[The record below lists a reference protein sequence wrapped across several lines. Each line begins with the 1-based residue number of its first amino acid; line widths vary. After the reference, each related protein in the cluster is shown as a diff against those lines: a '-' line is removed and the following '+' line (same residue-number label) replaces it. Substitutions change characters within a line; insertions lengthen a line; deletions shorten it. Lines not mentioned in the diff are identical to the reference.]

1 MWASTPLKG
10 ITSRCLTV
18 CDSWQDVKMENPLS
32 PMSSE
37 APVSSPLTPHHQH
50 MVLETPHPHNEDQE
64 GFLYYSRGNNLNTPL
79 KPPHPWPHS

>member
-1 MWASTPLKG
+1 
-10 ITSRCLTV
+10 
-18 CDSWQDVKMENPLS
+18 MENPLS

-79 KPPHPWPHS
+79 KRLIRGPTLNFNMRMSSDSRDAPSSHSIT